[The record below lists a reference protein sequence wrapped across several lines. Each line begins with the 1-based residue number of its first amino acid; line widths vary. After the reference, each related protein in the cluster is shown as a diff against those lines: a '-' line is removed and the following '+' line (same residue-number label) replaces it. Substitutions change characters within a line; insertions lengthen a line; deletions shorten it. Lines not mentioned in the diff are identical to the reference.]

1 MNTGTHTDPLF
12 DPTCISAYKGAP
24 VQIVSAAHPPTLVGG
39 LEDLETHT
47 ETMLDHTVLTQTSFT
62 PAPWSAFKDPG
73 KNTGSVTHTVLITRL
88 I

>member
-1 MNTGTHTDPLF
+1 MNTGTHTEPLF

-24 VQIVSAAHPPTLVGG
+24 IQIVAAALVGG
-39 LEDLETHT
+39 LEDLEAHT
-47 ETMLDHTVLTQTSFT
+47 ETMLDHTVLTQTPFT
-62 PAPWSAFKDPG
+62 PAPWTALVDPGG